1 MSENLDKVTTTYK
14 ECVFHISSL
23 LSNKWLNFGISKA
36 KSREI
41 SDVCMNFSL
50 NLQECIVKCKYKSE
64 SELELNKEKE
74 WNKEKECWK
83 KCILSP
89 E

>member
-14 ECVFHISSL
+14 ECSYFT
-23 LSNKWLNFGISKA
+23 LSTILNKWLNFGISDSTFKDINE
-36 KSREI
+36 KC
-41 SDVCMNFSL
+41 VNFSL
-50 NLQECIVKCKYKSE
+50 NLQECVVKCKYKSE

-83 KCILSP
+83 ICLSSS
-89 E
+89 